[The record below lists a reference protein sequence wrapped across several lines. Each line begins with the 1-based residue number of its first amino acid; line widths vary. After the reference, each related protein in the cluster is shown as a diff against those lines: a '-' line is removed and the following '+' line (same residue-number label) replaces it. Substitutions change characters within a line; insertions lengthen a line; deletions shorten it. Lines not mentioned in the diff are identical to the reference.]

1 LAHEAGHVV
10 ARHSAEQLGFFNILL
25 WMEFAVN
32 LVFNARFITNRL
44 FLLGGRLPYSRKLEL
59 EADYIGLMLLAKT
72 CRYSVDVAPDVF
84 ETLGRAQGLH
94 IEMLTTHPT
103 SEHRTEA
110 LRQALPE
117 ARSAQAKCA
126 AGS

>member
-1 LAHEAGHVV
+1 VV
-10 ARHSAEQLGFFNILL
+10 ARHSAEQLGFVNILL

-32 LVFNARFITNRL
+32 LVFNARFITSRL

-72 CRYSVDVAPDVF
+72 CQYNVDLAPGVF
-84 ETLGRAQGLH
+84 ETLGKSQGRH
-94 IEMLTTHPT
+94 IEILTTHPT
-103 SEHRTEA
+103 SERRMEA

-117 ARSAQAKCA
+117 ARAAQAMCA
-126 AGS
+126 SFFSRAKQY

>member
-1 LAHEAGHVV
+1 MV
-10 ARHSAEQLGFFNILL
+10 ARHSAEQLGFVNILL

-32 LVFNARFITNRL
+32 LVFNARFITSRL

-72 CRYSVDVAPDVF
+72 CQYNVDLAPGVF
-84 ETLGRAQGLH
+84 ETLGKSQGRH
-94 IEMLTTHPT
+94 IEILTTHPT
-103 SEHRTEA
+103 SERRMEA

-117 ARSAQAKCA
+117 ARAAQAMCA
-126 AGS
+126 SFFSRAKQY